1 MPYKSVK
8 RRDHFGRHFVT
19 YEGRTIEIPHNKH
32 AARLI
37 YVQCGCGKIVQRQN
51 WTISHIKTQDCM
63 IWHYMNKK
71 AVSYTVREDITKE
84 YEKEK
89 EDELAYIIQNK

>member
-8 RRDHFGRHFVT
+8 RRDHFGRHFIT

-32 AARLI
+32 VARLL
-37 YVQCGCGKIVQRQN
+37 YVQCSCGKIVQRQN

-63 IWHYMNKK
+63 IWHYVNKV
-71 AVSYTVREDITKE
+71 AVSYVVREDITLE

-89 EDELAYIIQNK
+89 EAELVHNKKK

>member
-19 YEGRTIEIPHNKH
+19 YEGRTIEIPHNKNV
-32 AARLI
+32 ARLM
-37 YVQCGCGKIVQRQN
+37 YVQCGCGKIIQRQN

-63 IWHYMNKK
+63 IWHYMNKT
-71 AVSYTVREDITKE
+71 AVSYIVRDDITQE
-84 YEKEK
+84 YENEK
-89 EDELAYIIQNK
+89 KDELVYNTK